1 MDTAMADPVWRTD
14 FRNMMH
20 DVSSME
26 KARLDKWLWAARFFK
41 TRPLAT
47 EAISGGK
54 VQVNG
59 ARAKPG
65 KAIAVGDQLTI
76 RRGRFLFVVIV
87 RGLATRRRAAS
98 QAALLYEETQ
108 ESQEDRAQT
117 AQQLH
122 EQRALRAQQRGRPSK
137 RDRRSLIRY
146 LRRHR

>member
-1 MDTAMADPVWRTD
+1 MAHPAWKTD
-14 FRNMMH
+14 YRNMMH
-20 DVSSME
+20 DVSSAE
-26 KARLDKWLWAARFFK
+26 KVRLDKWLWAARFFK

-47 EAISGGK
+47 EAIAGGK

-87 RGLATRRRAAS
+87 RGLATRRRPAS

-137 RDRRSLIRY
+137 RDRRTLIRY

>member
-1 MDTAMADPVWRTD
+1 
-14 FRNMMH
+14 MH
-20 DVSSME
+20 DVSSTE

-41 TRPLAT
+41 TRPLAA
-47 EAISGGK
+47 EAIAGGK
-54 VQVNG
+54 VQVNE

-76 RRGRFLFVVIV
+76 RRGRFLFIVTV
-87 RGLATRRRAAS
+87 RGLATRRRPAS

-117 AQQLH
+117 AQQLD
-122 EQRALRAQQRGRPSK
+122 EQHALRAQQHGRPSK
-137 RDRRSLIRY
+137 RDRRTLIRY

>member
-1 MDTAMADPVWRTD
+1 
-14 FRNMMH
+14 MH
-20 DVSSME
+20 DVSSTE

-41 TRPLAT
+41 TRPLAA
-47 EAISGGK
+47 EAIAGGK
-54 VQVNG
+54 VQVNE

-76 RRGRFLFVVIV
+76 RRGRFLFIVIV
-87 RGLATRRRAAS
+87 RGLATRRRPAS

-122 EQRALRAQQRGRPSK
+122 EQHALRAQQRGRPSK
-137 RDRRSLIRY
+137 RDRRTLIRY

>member
-1 MDTAMADPVWRTD
+1 
-14 FRNMMH
+14 MMH
-20 DVSSME
+20 DASSTE
-26 KARLDKWLWAARFFK
+26 KVRLDKWLWAARFFK

-47 EAISGGK
+47 EAIAGGK

-65 KAIAVGDQLTI
+65 KAIAVGDQLSI

-87 RGLATRRRAAS
+87 RGLATRRRPAS